1 MLTCVVVAGSFHSA
15 GVLLRLEVGHQR
27 SFAASAGSRRGRNGT
42 LRTAVEVHWLLRLL
56 LLLLLLRLLLLWH
69 HMELM
74 RSTLQHLLKL
84 LLLLEVQVLL
94 AVGPGD
100 GLVVLPLGVY
110 HQEGQGV
117 RGNLGH
123 LWQLVL
129 DGAVDEKGF

>member
-56 LLLLLLRLLLLWH
+56 LLLLLLRLLWH

-74 RSTLQHLLKL
+74 WSTLQHLLKLL

-100 GLVVLPLGVY
+100 GLVVLALGVD

-117 RGNLGH
+117 RGNFGH

>member
-1 MLTCVVVAGSFHSA
+1 MAGSFHPA

-27 SFAASAGSRRGRNGT
+27 SFAASAGSHRGRNGT

-74 RSTLQHLLKL
+74 RSTLQDLLKLL

-100 GLVVLPLGVY
+100 GFVVLPLGVY